1 MALTHDIEANAKIK
15 LVLSS
20 LFLDIRG
27 AFDNVS
33 AARLLHTMCTL
44 GCPDPVV
51 SWGTSFLTNR
61 TTALSFDGHTDIQHP
76 TKTGIPQGSPASPIL
91 FLIYLRPLFD
101 ALTTAHPS
109 IWSPSYIDDVALVA
123 HGRSREENART
134 LEAAAQ
140 TAFAWAQ
147 ENAVAFD
154 DSKSELLH
162 FHRARDDTHTSSMNV
177 KLPNG
182 TVVMPGTQGG
192 PKDVVR
198 WIGIFFDR
206 KLTFSYHVKT
216 KLTAASRSLNA
227 LCSLVRY
234 ETGLSPSA
242 TRSLYLACVTSRS
255 DFGAEIWWT
264 A

>member
-1 MALTHDIEANAKIK
+1 MFSLK
-15 LVLSS
+15 LYMLPNPRSHN
-20 LFLDIRG
+20 I
-27 AFDNVS
+27 
-33 AARLLHTMCTL
+33 
-44 GCPDPVV
+44 GCD
-51 SWGTSFLTNR
+51 
-61 TTALSFDGHTDIQHP
+61 
-76 TKTGIPQGSPASPIL
+76 K
-91 FLIYLRPLFD
+91 
-101 ALTTAHPS
+101 
-109 IWSPSYIDDVALVA
+109 
-123 HGRSREENART
+123 NART

-182 TVVMPGTQGG
+182 TVVTPGTQGG

-264 A
+264 G